1 MADGCATAST
11 LSRREYNE
19 EEEENKEASP
29 MIVKLSLVCLGKDVV
44 LFFLRF
50 FLLLN
55 IRYLGAPLG
64 RPPHFFRFSASQSN
78 PSKRPSPFIA
88 EVLKM
93 VHVLLFIL

>member
-1 MADGCATAST
+1 
-11 LSRREYNE
+11 
-19 EEEENKEASP
+19 

-44 LFFLRF
+44 LFFFRF

-55 IRYLGAPLG
+55 VRYLG